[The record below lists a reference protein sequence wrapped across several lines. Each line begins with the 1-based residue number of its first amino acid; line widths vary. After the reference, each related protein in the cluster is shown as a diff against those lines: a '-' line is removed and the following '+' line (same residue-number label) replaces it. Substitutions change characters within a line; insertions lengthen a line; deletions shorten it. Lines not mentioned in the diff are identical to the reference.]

1 MKHMRNM
8 IVKWGICP
16 YCKKAGEFWT
26 GKCPN
31 CRKPVRIEDIL
42 EDE

>member
-1 MKHMRNM
+1 MNHIRNK

-16 YCKKAGEFWT
+16 YCKKAGEFQT

-31 CRKPVRIEDIL
+31 CRKPVSFDEIIED
-42 EDE
+42 E

>member
-1 MKHMRNM
+1 MKHIRNL
-8 IVKWGICP
+8 IVKWGVCP

-26 GKCPN
+26 GNCPN
-31 CRKPVRIEDIL
+31 CRKPVRFEDIL